1 MTPRRRRVLCG
12 LGLLIPA
19 LALLFVS
26 VFVLLGGA
34 GTQQC
39 SSAPGSAQ
47 HSSCA
52 TDPFGAVLVTF
63 PVGILCLVLSAAVF
77 RGSRWARWPA
87 AVVGALLGT
96 VTAAGSL
103 AILVA
108 LAGDR
113 QIAGAVFLGAGGAV
127 LSLICALP
135 VLLLSGAE
143 GAAALPGRPAQ
154 PSRA

>member
-26 VFVLLGGA
+26 VFILLGGA

-39 SSAPGSAQ
+39 SSVPAQ

-52 TDPFGAVLVTF
+52 TDPVGAVLVTF

-77 RGSRWARWPA
+77 RGSRWVRWPA

-113 QIAGAVFLGAGGAV
+113 QIAGAVLLGAGGAV

-135 VLLLSGAE
+135 VLLLSGSE
-143 GAAALPGRPAQ
+143 GAEALHGSPRQ
-154 PSRA
+154 RAGA